1 MKTCKLPLIAA
12 VCLAAT
18 AWTAHAADP
27 VSATPSVSP
36 ARTSAALVPDKSDKS
51 GTIKLVNGSVSAVGP
66 QGEKRT
72 LKPGDPVT
80 VADQV
85 LTGPDSAASLVLRD
99 GTTLMLGPDSQ
110 LEIKGFTFDAAKQEG
125 NLFLSVLRG
134 TMRMITGLI
143 GKGHPEAVKINT
155 PTSLIGVLGTDF
167 IVKAEGAL

>member
-27 VSATPSVSP
+27 VSATPTVSP
-36 ARTSAALVPDKSDKS
+36 ARASAAPVPDKS
-51 GTIKLVNGSVSAVGP
+51 GTVKLVNGSVSAVGP

>member
-1 MKTCKLPLIAA
+1 MKTSTLPLIAA

-18 AWTAHAADP
+18 AWTAHAAEP
-27 VSATPSVSP
+27 VSATPSVLP
-36 ARTSAALVPDKSDKS
+36 ARASVAPVPDRS
-51 GTIKLVNGSVSAVGP
+51 GIVKLVNGSVSAVGP

-72 LKPGDPVT
+72 LKPGDPVAVT
-80 VADQV
+80 DQV
-85 LTGPDSAASLVLRD
+85 LTGPDSAA
-99 GTTLMLGPDSQ
+99 SQ